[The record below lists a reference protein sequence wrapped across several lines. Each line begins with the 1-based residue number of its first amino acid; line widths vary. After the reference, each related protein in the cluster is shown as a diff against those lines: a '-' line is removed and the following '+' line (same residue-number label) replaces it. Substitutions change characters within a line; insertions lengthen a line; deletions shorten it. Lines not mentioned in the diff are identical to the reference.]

1 MGLDAVLTL
10 GVVVAVVV
18 VLARDWAPP
27 APVVLSATVALL
39 LAGVI
44 DAEQAFSG
52 FSNAAP
58 ITVAALFV
66 VARAVEV
73 TGALEPLIRRLLGR
87 GGTRRAQLSRL
98 LLPTAAASAFL
109 NNTPIVAMAVPD
121 VADWAERNR
130 VPASRLLMPL
140 SYAAILGG
148 VVTLIGTSTNLVVS
162 GLLEEAGEPPLAL
175 FELTPVGLPLAA
187 AGCVVIVALAPR
199 LLPDRRATRE
209 AFDETV
215 REFMVAMRVVEGGPL
230 DGVSLED
237 GGLRHLQSVY
247 CVGRERRGRTQAPV
261 APTEVLRGGDV
272 LTFVGKVDE
281 VVDLQRM
288 RGLTSTEA
296 RHLDG
301 LGATGQ
307 TFFEAVVGAQS
318 ALVGKTM
325 REVAF
330 RERYQAAVLA
340 VHRAGQRLDAKLGE
354 VPLRLGDTLLLL
366 ADPGFGERWRESGDF
381 LLIAQLRAS
390 PPARGRKAPV
400 VGLVVLGIV
409 VVAGAGLVPILEASL
424 AGALALV
431 ALRAVTVREARQAI
445 DLDVLVVIA
454 AAFGLSAAV
463 SESGLADGLAN
474 VLLTTFGPLGPL
486 GTLLGLLLA
495 TMALTELLTNNAAAV
510 LLLPIGLA
518 TASALGVDP
527 RPFAIT
533 VALGASLS
541 FLTPIGYQTNLMV
554 YGPGG
559 YRFGDYAR
567 LGLPLNV
574 VVVALVLLLVPRF
587 FPF

>member
-1 MGLDAVLTL
+1 MGVDAALTL
-10 GVVVAVVV
+10 VV
-18 VLARDWAPP
+18 VLAVVVALARDLAPP
-27 APVVLSATVALL
+27 APVVLAATLALL

-44 DAEQAFSG
+44 DAEKAFSG
-52 FSNAAP
+52 FSNPAP

-73 TGALEPLIRRLLGR
+73 TGALEPLITRLLGR
-87 GGTRRAQLSRL
+87 TGSRSGQLARL
-98 LLPTAAASAFL
+98 VLPTASASAFL
-109 NNTPIVAMAVPD
+109 NNTPIVAMAAPD
-121 VADWAERNR
+121 VADWADRNG
-130 VPASRLLMPL
+130 VSASRLLMPL

-148 VVTLIGTSTNLVVS
+148 VVTVIGTSTNLVVS
-162 GLLEEAGEPPLAL
+162 GLLVEAGEPPIGI
-175 FELTPVGLPLAA
+175 FELTAVGLPIAL
-187 AGCVVIVALAPR
+187 AGCAVLILLAPR

-209 AFDETV
+209 SFDETV
-215 REFMVAMRVVEGGPL
+215 REFMVAMRVVDGGPL

-237 GGLRHLQSVY
+237 GGLRHLHSVY

-272 LTFVGKVDE
+272 LTFVGKVDD

-288 RGLTSTEA
+288 RGLASTEA
-296 RHLDG
+296 HHLDD

-318 ALVGKTM
+318 ELVGKTL
-325 REVAF
+325 REVEF
-330 RERYQAAVLA
+330 RGRYQAAVLA
-340 VHRAGQRLDAKLGE
+340 VHRAGQRIEAKLGE

-366 ADPGFGERWRESGDF
+366 ADPGFRDRWRESGDF
-381 LLIAQLRAS
+381 LLIARLGAPRAVRS
-390 PPARGRKAPV
+390 RKAPL
-400 VGLVVLGIV
+400 VGLVVLAVV
-409 VVAGAGLVPILEASL
+409 VVAGADLVPILEASL
-424 AGALALV
+424 AGAIALV
-431 ALRAVTVREARQAI
+431 ALRAVTLREARQAV
-445 DLDVLVVIA
+445 DLDVLIVIA

-463 SESGLADGLAN
+463 AESGLADAIAGL
-474 VLLTTFGPLGPL
+474 VLEVFAPLGPV

-510 LLLPIGLA
+510 LLFPIGLA
-518 TASALGVDP
+518 TAAALGVDP